1 MKNITLVNESSS
13 YNFDKQ
19 SRLEFL
25 RSHDGELITA
35 SETYAV
41 ETRLMDV
48 IEFIT
53 SALAHITAQPTT
65 IRGLSNDH
73 IELLTCGGEPTL
85 VQISQ
90 DTDKRPSVIARAAIT
105 ITACGKPT
113 VVEQF
118 LEAVD
123 AKYAQLRLAVVK
135 WWFKDGDDLACRS
148 VMLDKPKP
156 THAEFYP
163 WLPNYTQYF
172 RSFQESDATI
182 LFMLGPPGT
191 GKTSLLRRFIYDN
204 KLRAAVTY
212 DQDVLAQDAMYI
224 KYMTSSSDD
233 LLVIEDADVILTSR
247 EHSGNQLISRF
258 LNVSDGLIKFPNK
271 KIVFT
276 TNLRNFDDIDPALI
290 RAGRCYG
297 GLTFRPLTYD
307 EACAAAS
314 AAGVL
319 PPSEM
324 KKDYVL
330 ADVLNPGRQAPI
342 ATRKMGFAA

>member
-25 RSHDGELITA
+25 RSNDGELITA
-35 SETYAV
+35 SETYAI
-41 ETRLMDV
+41 EARLMDV
-48 IEFIT
+48 IGF
-53 SALAHITAQPTT
+53 LAKTLADISKQPTT

-73 IELLTCGGEPTL
+73 IEVLTGGNDPTL

-90 DTDKRPSVIARAAIT
+90 DTDKRPNVVARAALT

-118 LEAVD
+118 LEKVD

-135 WWFKDGDDLACRS
+135 WWFRDGDDLTCRS
-148 VMLDKPKP
+148 VMLEKPKA
-156 THAEFYP
+156 THPEFYP
-163 WLPNYTQYF
+163 WLPNFVDYF
-172 RSFQESDATI
+172 RSFQASDASI
-182 LFMLGPPGT
+182 LFLLGPPGT

-204 KLRAAVTY
+204 KLRASVTY
-212 DQDVLAQDAMYI
+212 DQDVLATDAMYI
-224 KYMTSSSDD
+224 KFMTSSTDD
-233 LLVIEDADVILTSR
+233 ILVIEDADVILTSR

-276 TNLRNFDDIDPALI
+276 TNLRNFDDVDPALI

-297 GLTFRPLTYD
+297 ALMFRPLTYD
-307 EACAAAS
+307 EACAAAV

-319 PPSEM
+319 PPTEA
-324 KKDYVL
+324 KNEYVL
-330 ADVLNPGRQAPI
+330 ADVLNCGRKVAIAP
-342 ATRKMGFAA
+342 RKIGFAA

>member
-13 YNFDKQ
+13 YNFAQQ

-25 RSHDGELITA
+25 RSHDGELISA

-41 ETRLMDV
+41 EARLMDV
-48 IEFIT
+48 IEFLT
-53 SALAHITAQPTT
+53 STLTDITAQPTT

-73 IELLTCGGEPTL
+73 IEVLTSSDQPTL

-90 DTDKRPSVIARAAIT
+90 DTDKRPSAIARAAIT
-105 ITACGKPT
+105 ITACGRPT
-113 VVEQF
+113 VVERI

-123 AKYAQLRLAVVK
+123 AKYSQMRLAVVK
-135 WWFKDGDDLACRS
+135 WWFRDGDDLTCRS
-148 VMLDKPKP
+148 VMLEKPKV
-156 THAEFYP
+156 THPEFYP
-163 WLPNYTQYF
+163 WLPDYAEYF
-172 RSFQESDATI
+172 RSFQASDASI

-204 KLRAAVTY
+204 KLRASVTY

-224 KYMTSSSDD
+224 KFMTSSTDD
-233 LLVIEDADVILTSR
+233 VLVIEDADVILTSR

-258 LNVSDGLIKFPNK
+258 LNVSDGLIKFPHK

-276 TNLRNFDDIDPALI
+276 TNLRNFDDVDSALI

-297 GLTFRPLTYD
+297 GLTFRPLSHD
-307 EACAAAS
+307 NACAAAA
-314 AAGVL
+314 AAGFL
-319 PPSEM
+319 PPTEQ
-324 KKDYVL
+324 KKEYVL
-330 ADVLNPGRQAPI
+330 ADVLNPGRKASISP
-342 ATRKMGFAA
+342 RKMGFAA